1 MKVEAAVVKPM
12 EPVGGRDDADP
23 LLRLVADSVPALMA
37 YYELPTLQ
45 CRFANR
51 RYAEYNGWTTQTLLG
66 KTVHEAVGEAA
77 WQVIELHVH
86 AVMAG
91 QQVQYQRAQ
100 RMPSGQQRMI
110 DVSLIPHFAA
120 SGAQIGAFVLIHDIT
135 EAWQAEQAVR
145 DSETRMRKFVEATQ
159 EGIFFHKNG
168 VITDING
175 ALLRLTGYA
184 LPEVLG
190 HQMIEF
196 VAPPWQQAVL
206 DNFRAGNEAPFE
218 ATILHK
224 DGHEIQVEMVGK
236 TMPFEGESYRLVAV
250 RDITA
255 QKQAQARIK
264 FMALH
269 DPLTQLPN
277 RIYLG
282 EHLDNSLALA
292 RRQKKSIALLF
303 IDLDHFKE
311 VNDLLGHHAGDAL
324 LRDVAARLKA
334 VVRQSDFVARLG
346 GDEFLVVLT
355 DIADVRDVIRV
366 ADTLVASIDF
376 PVAVPGRTVRVSPS
390 IGISQFPEHGDSA
403 DALIRY
409 ADTAMY
415 QAKARGGRAYQR
427 YAPEAGPAS

>member
-1 MKVEAAVVKPM
+1 
-12 EPVGGRDDADP
+12 
-23 LLRLVADSVPALMA
+23 
-37 YYELPTLQ
+37 
-45 CRFANR
+45 
-51 RYAEYNGWTTQTLLG
+51 
-66 KTVHEAVGEAA
+66 
-77 WQVIELHVH
+77 
-86 AVMAG
+86 
-91 QQVQYQRAQ
+91 
-100 RMPSGQQRMI
+100 MPSGQQRMI

-236 TMPFEGESYRLVAV
+236 TMPFEGESYRLVVV

-366 ADTLVASIDF
+366 ADTLVNSIDF

-403 DALIRY
+403 DALIRH

-415 QAKARGGRAYQR
+415 QAKARGGRTYQR